1 MKTDELLKLAQ
12 QFEEMAEQVDPSVV
26 ITEHE
31 GVEPAAYMA
40 HANLKNIIVD
50 ASELLSIMN
59 EKDVLP
65 QWADEAIANAKM
77 NVTKILGYVRSEKM
91 K

>member
-1 MKTDELLKLAQ
+1 MKSDKLLKLAQ
-12 QFEEMAEQVDPSVV
+12 EFEEMALKVDPSAVV
-26 ITEHE
+26 TEHE

-40 HANLKNIIVD
+40 YANLKNIIVD

-59 EKDVLP
+59 AQDVLP

-77 NVTKILGYVRSEKM
+77 NVTKILGYVRAEKM